1 VDRPYPRAECHAL
14 PHCGTVT
21 ARIDVVV
28 PVYNGWALTESCL
41 AHLRLQTL
49 AHTVIVCDNGS
60 TDGTSE
66 RVAASF
72 PDVRLV
78 ELGANTGFSAACNR
92 GVRAGRGDFVVLLN
106 NDVDCRAD
114 FLERLIA
121 PFGDDERVGSVAA
134 LLLTPGEEAI
144 ESFGLAADPTL
155 AGYPRLRG
163 LPAWS
168 ARRPGTVLVGPSG
181 AAAAFRRRAWEAVGG
196 LDEAVF
202 AYGEDVDLALRL
214 RATGWAAAAVSEA
227 VAIHKGS
234 ASAVARSS
242 WQRYQGGFS
251 RGYFLRRYGVLRRRT
266 ALRALATEGIA
277 VVGDALFFS
286 HDVAAVRGR
295 LAGWRAARGLP
306 RRGQPPDDAIDGG
319 ITFAKALRLRLRVY
333 SGDVGGCT

>member
-1 VDRPYPRAECHAL
+1 
-14 PHCGTVT
+14 
-21 ARIDVVV
+21 
-28 PVYNGWALTESCL
+28 
-41 AHLRLQTL
+41 
-49 AHTVIVCDNGS
+49 
-60 TDGTSE
+60 
-66 RVAASF
+66 VAASF

-114 FLERLIA
+114 FLERLIV
-121 PFGDDERVGSVAA
+121 PFGDDESVGSVAA

-144 ESFGLAADPTL
+144 ESFGLAADPTV

-163 LPAWS
+163 LPGPN
-168 ARRPGTVLVGPSG
+168 ARRAGTVLVGPSG
-181 AAAAFRRRAWEAVGG
+181 AAAAFRRHAWDAVGG

-214 RATGWAAAAVSEA
+214 RTAGWATAAVSDA

-266 ALRALATEGIA
+266 ALRALATEGIV
-277 VVGDALFFS
+277 VVGDALVFS
-286 HDVAAVRGR
+286 HDVAALRGR
-295 LAGWRAARGLP
+295 IAGWRAARGLP
-306 RRGQPPDDAIDGG
+306 RHGPPPEDAIDND
-319 ITFAKALRLRLRVY
+319 ITFAQSLRLRLGVY
-333 SGDVGGCT
+333 LGDAGRCT